1 MKNSIRLQLS
11 LIAIFSCLTFIACK
25 RDRVTWDGELASTI
39 DNNFADSEFGA
50 IRNMVDTE
58 GSADSVIYGK
68 TTGTTGIFCP
78 TSATSVN
85 ITGPSSAIMTIDF
98 GTGSNCLDGRL
109 RTGKLIA
116 NFDGKWGVPGSTVTI
131 TPDGYTVSGY
141 AFQFTQVVTFNGRD
155 AANHLNWSHNVTNA
169 SLYNPS
175 NGTITWSGNRT
186 TTWVEGEGSLDPQ
199 TYVYEVTGSANGTA
213 RNGLSFTA
221 EVQTPLRVELGCQ
234 WITGGVWSIQPSG
247 RDARSID
254 YGNNTCD
261 NQAVLR
267 VGDFETVVSLP

>member
-1 MKNSIRLQLS
+1 MKKSH
-11 LIAIFSCLTFIACK
+11 FSRMAMAAGLCCLVFFACK

-58 GSADSVIYGK
+58 GQADSVIYGK
-68 TTGTTGIFCP
+68 TTGVDGIFCP
-78 TSATSVN
+78 TSSATIN
-85 ITGPSSAIMTIDF
+85 ITGPGSAIMTIDF

-116 NFDGKWGVPGSTVTI
+116 DFQGKWGTPGSTVTI
-131 TPDGYTVSGY
+131 TPDGYTVAGY
-141 AFQFTQVVTFNGRD
+141 AFSFSQLVTFNGRD
-155 AANHLNWSHNVTNA
+155 GNGNLNWSHDVTNA
-169 SLYNPS
+169 VLYHPA
-175 NGTITWSGNRT
+175 NGTIQWSGNRL
-186 TTWVEGEGSLDPQ
+186 TTWIEGEGNLDPQ
-199 TYVYEVTGSANGTA
+199 TYVYEIMGGASGTA
-213 RNGLSFTA
+213 RNGLTFTA
-221 EVQTPLRVELGCQ
+221 EVDNPLRVELACQ
-234 WITGGVWSIQPSG
+234 WITGGVWTISPQG
-247 RDARSID
+247 RDKRSID